1 MFPVSSPAE
10 ITEIKESW
18 TISILEDSVHHG
30 TNIFLK
36 FFKLYP
42 DIRGGMFG
50 FLANMSEE
58 ELRASPRLRSHAG
71 GVMLGVTHII
81 TGLDNPV
88 RCNKRI
94 FSA

>member
-42 DIRGGMFG
+42 EIRGGIFG
-50 FLANMSEE
+50 FLANMSED
-58 ELRASPRLRSHAG
+58 ELRASPRLTSHAG

-81 TGLDNPV
+81 TGLENPV
-88 RCNKRI
+88 TGDSRVG
-94 FSA
+94 